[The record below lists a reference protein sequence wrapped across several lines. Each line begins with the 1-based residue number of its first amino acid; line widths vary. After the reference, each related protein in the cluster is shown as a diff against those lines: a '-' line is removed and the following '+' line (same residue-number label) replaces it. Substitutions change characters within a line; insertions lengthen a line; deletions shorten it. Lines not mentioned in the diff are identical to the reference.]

1 MENQEQKEVKYP
13 VDVHHRL
20 IVLRDEYD
28 EGRLRAALAPYKITA
43 DLEQSNESKGG
54 KYISFG
60 FSAMINSRD
69 ELYALDSALRAV
81 PGMKMVL

>member
-1 MENQEQKEVKYP
+1 MENLKQKEVQYP
-13 VDVHHRL
+13 VEVHHRL
-20 IVLRDEYD
+20 IIVRDEYNED
-28 EGRLRAALAPYKITA
+28 RLRAAIAPYNITA
-43 DLEQSNESKGG
+43 SLEQSNESKGG

-69 ELYALDSALRAV
+69 ELYALDAALRAV

>member
-1 MENQEQKEVKYP
+1 MENQEQKEVRYP
-13 VDVHHRL
+13 VNVHHRL
-20 IVLRDEYD
+20 IILRDEYD
-28 EGRLRAALAPYKITA
+28 EAKLREVLAPYHITA

-60 FSAMINSRD
+60 FSAMMHSRD
-69 ELYALDSALRAV
+69 ELYGLDAALRTV